1 MRDGDTSETSLGPGD
16 TMHTAL
22 QRWASGAMNEG
33 FHFDFIIFPMIIVIS
48 EYIIKARSR
57 IILSKYEIKLSSPPL
72 SIRCLLADDL
82 NLI

>member
-1 MRDGDTSETSLGPGD
+1 
-16 TMHTAL
+16 
-22 QRWASGAMNEG
+22 MNEG

>member
-16 TMHTAL
+16 TMHIAL

-57 IILSKYEIKLSSPPL
+57 IILSKYVIKLSSPPL
-72 SIRCLLADDL
+72 SIRCILADDL
-82 NLI
+82 KLI